1 MKYIRSKV
9 VWFFFAFLAI
19 GVGLYPLIYFVI
31 DRKFG
36 LLASKTEELLGDI
49 FWNVGFYGHIILG
62 GLALIVGWVQFSKRI
77 RNSNLKLHRTIGKI
91 YILAALVSG
100 FCGFFIALNATG
112 GLIPKLAFVG
122 SAFIWLY
129 TTIKAFLAIR
139 KGNVQSHQTFMIF
152 SYAVCFSAVTLRFWL
167 PLLTMVFQDFII
179 AYRIT
184 SWLSW
189 VPNILVAYYIV
200 KKKGLVLV

>member
-1 MKYIRSKV
+1 MKHTRNKA
-9 VWFFFAFLAI
+9 VWFFFAFFAT
-19 GVGLYPLIYFVI
+19 GVGLYPLIYLVI
-31 DRKFG
+31 DREFG
-36 LLASKTEELLGDI
+36 LLASKTEELLGDA
-49 FWNVGFYGHIILG
+49 FWNIGFYGHIFLG

-77 RNSNLKLHRTIGKI
+77 RNTNLKLHRIIGKI
-91 YILAALVSG
+91 YIIAALISG

-112 GLIPKLAFVG
+112 GLISKVAFVG
-122 SAFIWLY
+122 SALIWIF

-139 KGNVQSHQTFMIF
+139 KGNIQAHQAFMIF

-189 VPNILVAYYIV
+189 VPNILAAYYIV
-200 KKKGLVLV
+200 KKKDLVFV